1 MADYQVTTEKKKTHR
16 VDSNDTEGEDHHKIT
31 SEPVDVFTNE
41 DGDVNF
47 RGVSWPAAAVLVAK
61 FQLGLG
67 VLSLPKTF
75 HTLGFFPGILCFIIL
90 STMTTASGYISGNAR
105 LYYPQIYSVADVAE
119 MLFGK
124 KTRELVGFL
133 FYLYLALTAGAGMLA
148 SSVALNALSGHGA
161 CTMVFVAVAAAVAFL
176 IGGGFRSLDK
186 IAWVSWAGFGCIFVA
201 IWTTAIACLVQNR
214 PAAAPQTGT
223 IDLDIRI
230 FPDTTFSHAM
240 SAISNQL
247 FAVGASGVCFSIA
260 AEMKEPKQFGRA
272 LLWGQGIVIATCIAI
287 ASIVYSQVGQY
298 LASPALGSAGP
309 LIKKVAY
316 GIGLPGLLV
325 TAILYSHTAGKYWFV
340 RILRGTRHLQTSTAK
355 HWLVWGGSMFVTV
368 VFGFIIVGVVPF
380 FSDFLSLV
388 GSLVNPVFTHIIPG
402 FMVLFYVA
410 KKPTMV
416 GLDGTHAHEHSSSTG
431 KHWLLEANDA
441 AKSSMKDTMLV
452 VGSWSMI
459 VIGVFITVG
468 GTYATVLTIK
478 EGYDNGSIGGVFS
491 CADNSSG

>member
-1 MADYQVTTEKKKTHR
+1 MADYQVTEKKETHR
-16 VDSNDTEGEDHHKIT
+16 VDSGTEGDDHHKIVN
-31 SEPVDVFTNE
+31 EQPVDVFTNE

-75 HTLGFFPGILCFIIL
+75 HTLGFFPGILCFVIL
-90 STMTTASGYISGNAR
+90 SIMTTASGYVSGNAR

-119 MLFGK
+119 MMFGK
-124 KTRELVGFL
+124 KTREFVGFL
-133 FYLYLALTAGAGMLA
+133 FFLYLALTAGAGMLA

-161 CTMVFVAVAAAVAFL
+161 CTMAFVGVAAAVAFL

-201 IWTTAIACLVQNR
+201 IWTTAIACLVQDR
-214 PAAAPQTGT
+214 PAAGPATGPV
-223 IDLDIRI
+223 DLDIRV
-230 FPDTTFSHAM
+230 FPVTTFAHAM
-240 SAISNQL
+240 SAVSNQL

-260 AEMKEPKQFGRA
+260 AEMKEPKDFGKA
-272 LLWGQGIVIATCIAI
+272 LLWGQGIVIATCVAI
-287 ASIVYSQVGQY
+287 ASIVYAQVGQY

-340 RILRGTRHLQTSTAK
+340 RILRGTRHLQTGTVK
-355 HWLVWGGSMFVTV
+355 HWIVWGTSMLGTV

-402 FMVLFYVA
+402 FMVLYFVA

-416 GLDGTHAHEHSSSTG
+416 GEGGSNVPQNSFAE
-431 KHWLLEANDA
+431 KHWIKEAHDA
-441 AKSSMKDTMLV
+441 AKISKRDAIV
-452 VGSWSMI
+452 VALSWAMI
-459 VIGVFITVG
+459 VIGAFIIVG

-478 EGYDNGSIGGVFS
+478 EGYDNGSIGSVFS